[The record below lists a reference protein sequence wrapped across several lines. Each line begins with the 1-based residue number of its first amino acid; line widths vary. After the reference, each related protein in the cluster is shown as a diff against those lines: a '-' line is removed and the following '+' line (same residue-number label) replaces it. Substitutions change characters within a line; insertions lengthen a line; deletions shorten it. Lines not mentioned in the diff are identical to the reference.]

1 VTSSAT
7 TEETAK
13 MPRTATTLKPRA
25 LNRALLERQLLLRR
39 QALPVSRVLE
49 HLVGLQAQEPPDPYV
64 ALWSR
69 IEGFRPDQLAGLI
82 EGRRAVRMTL
92 IRGTIHLVTARDCL
106 RMWPVMRP
114 FLLRTFQGHPWGR
127 NLAGLDLEVVLRA
140 GRKLVEDRPMTNAEV
155 GAVLAERWPDR
166 DRASLAAAVRYLL
179 PTVQVPP
186 RGLWGRS
193 GRASHTTAEHWLGRP
208 LGRTT
213 APGRMILRY
222 LAAFGPASV
231 ADMRTWSGLAGLRE
245 VAERLRPRLRAFR
258 DQDGRELLDVADAP
272 LPDPEMLAPTRFLP
286 TYDNILLSHDDRTR
300 IISEAD
306 RRRLIDESY
315 GGLFGTILVDGFVGA
330 RWRLERQGGS
340 ATLSVSPLRRLAKR
354 DATSVGEEGARFLDL
369 MAADAEHRDL
379 LMLPPG

>member
-1 VTSSAT
+1 MT
-7 TEETAK
+7 
-13 MPRTATTLKPRA
+13 RTATTLKPRA

-92 IRGTIHLVTARDCL
+92 MRGTIHLVTARDCL
-106 RMWPVMRP
+106 RMWPEMRP

-222 LAAFGPASV
+222 LAAFGPASARDV
-231 ADMRTWSGLAGLRE
+231 QVWCGLTGLRDTF
-245 VAERLRPRLRAFR
+245 ERLRPGLRTFR
-258 DQDGRELLDVADAP
+258 DENGAELFDLPDAP
-272 LPDPEMLAPTRFLP
+272 RPDPSTPAPVRFLP
-286 TYDNILLSHDDRTR
+286 QYDNVLLSH
-300 IISEAD
+300 AD
-306 RRRLIDESY
+306 RARVVEPDVGQRIHLQHGHWSPLLIDGFLRGTWKLFRER
-315 GGLFGTILVDGFVGA
+315 GG
-330 RWRLERQGGS
+330 
-340 ATLSVSPLRRLAKR
+340 ATLAIELADPPSAAER
-354 DATSVGEEGARFLDL
+354 EAVTEEGDHLLRFTAPEARERAMRFV
-369 MAADAEHRDL
+369 
-379 LMLPPG
+379 PW